1 MKLLAFLILIYL
13 GYRLARGYLSSG
25 PRRVVPD
32 PSRPRPGEIDD
43 IMVKDPA
50 CGVYFPKRDG
60 IRVQHEGNDYYFCSP
75 ACRDR
80 FLERHAEKRDG

>member
-13 GYRLARGYLSSG
+13 GYRLARGYLS
-25 PRRVVPD
+25 PKTRRVAPGD
-32 PSRPRPGEIDD
+32 TRPQAGEIDD
-43 IMVKDPA
+43 VMVKDPT

-60 IRVQHEGNDYYFCSP
+60 IRLPHQGEDLYFCGP

-80 FLERHAEKRDG
+80 FLARRPGKHDA